1 MGLFSISHHTIDTI
15 DWNGGNSSMQSLS
28 LGCPV
33 VTRPS
38 TFMRGRHTVSMLE
51 MLDLPELIARDDDD
65 YVDISVR
72 LLADEEFYNDMKQ
85 KIMDRKQRLF
95 SDQEVSL
102 AFKKAIETLCF
113 RSP

>member
-1 MGLFSISHHTIDTI
+1 
-15 DWNGGNSSMQSLS
+15 
-28 LGCPV
+28 
-33 VTRPS
+33 
-38 TFMRGRHTVSMLE
+38 MLE

-85 KIMDRKQRLF
+85 KIVDRKQRLF

-102 AFKKAIETLCF
+102 AFKKAIEILCV

>member
-1 MGLFSISHHTIDTI
+1 
-15 DWNGGNSSMQSLS
+15 MQSLS

-33 VTRPS
+33 VTKPS

-72 LLADEEFYNDMKQ
+72 LLADVKFYNDMRQ
-85 KIMDRKQRLF
+85 KIVDRNQRLF
-95 SDQEVSL
+95 SDQEVSI
-102 AFKKAIETLCF
+102 AFKKAIEVFCF
-113 RSP
+113 QSPELGRSSS